1 MGQQQLLFVILGIIV
16 IGIAIAAGISMFES
30 QNVLTNRDSI
40 ISDLNELAA
49 NAYQFRGKLRTMG
62 GGQGDY
68 STYTIPSMMATNAN
82 ATYSV
87 QSASVNS
94 LSMLAVSAENPSN
107 AVFVTI
113 DSNGKLENW
122 TFAGDFQ

>member
-1 MGQQQLLFVILGIIV
+1 MGSQQLLFVILGLIIV
-16 IGIAIAAGISMFES
+16 GIAIIAGISMFS
-30 QNVLTNRDSI
+30 AQGVAFNRDSI

-49 NAYQFRGKLRTMG
+49 HAYQFRGRLRTMG

-68 STYTIPSMMATNAN
+68 STYSIPAVLAENNN
-82 ATYSV
+82 ATYSI

-94 LSMLAVSAENPSN
+94 LTILAVSTQNASN
-107 AVFVTI
+107 TVVVTI
-113 DSNGKLENW
+113 DSDGKLGAW

>member
-68 STYTIPSMMATNAN
+68 STYTIPSMMGRNVN

-107 AVFVTI
+107 TVFVTI
-113 DSNGKLENW
+113 DSRGKLENW

>member
-1 MGQQQLLFVILGIIV
+1 
-16 IGIAIAAGISMFES
+16 
-30 QNVLTNRDSI
+30 
-40 ISDLNELAA
+40 
-49 NAYQFRGKLRTMG
+49 
-62 GGQGDY
+62 
-68 STYTIPSMMATNAN
+68 MMATNVN

-94 LSMLAVSAENPSN
+94 LSILAVSVENPSN
-107 AVFVTI
+107 TVFVTI

>member
-49 NAYQFRGKLRTMG
+49 NVYQFRGKLRTMG

-68 STYTIPSMMATNAN
+68 STYTIPSMMATNVN

-94 LSMLAVSAENPSN
+94 LSILAVSVENPSN
-107 AVFVTI
+107 TVFVTI

>member
-49 NAYQFRGKLRTMG
+49 NAYQFRGKLRTLG

-82 ATYSV
+82 AAYSV
-87 QSASVNS
+87 QSSSVNS
-94 LSMLAVSAENPSN
+94 LSILAVSVENPSN
-107 AVFVTI
+107 TVFVTI
-113 DSNGKLENW
+113 DSRGKLENW

>member
-16 IGIAIAAGISMFES
+16 IGIAIAAGIGMFES

-49 NAYQFRGKLRTMG
+49 NAFQFRGKLRTMG

-68 STYTIPSMMATNAN
+68 STYTIPSMMATNVN

-94 LSMLAVSAENPSN
+94 LSILAVSAENPSN
-107 AVFVTI
+107 TVFVKI
-113 DSNGKLENW
+113 DSRGKLENW

>member
-68 STYTIPSMMATNAN
+68 STYIIQSMMATNVN

-94 LSMLAVSAENPSN
+94 LSMLAVSVQNPSN
-107 AVFVTI
+107 TVFVTI
-113 DSNGKLENW
+113 DSRGKLENW